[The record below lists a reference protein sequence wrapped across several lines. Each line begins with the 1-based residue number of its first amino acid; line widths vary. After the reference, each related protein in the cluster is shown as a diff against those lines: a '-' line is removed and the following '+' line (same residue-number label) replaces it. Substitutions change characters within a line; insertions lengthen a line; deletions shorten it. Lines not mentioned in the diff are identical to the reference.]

1 MEMQAR
7 EAVER
12 REYDRR
18 TGAAFLSLVAATNV
32 IPWME
37 LLLGETATSELLAP
51 SEIRIAIGTTVF
63 ALLLLLGVWLS
74 GRYSAIPEK
83 PWIRRP
89 RRAGLQLSIAASAGN
104 LVLAGIIRFLGSNRM
119 YGFPEELAVF
129 ATVWYVAVLPTGI
142 AAALA
147 LGRAGRMPG
156 RRKPPESL

>member
-1 MEMQAR
+1 MDQAR
-7 EAVER
+7 EVVER
-12 REYDRR
+12 RQYDRR

-51 SEIRIAIGTTVF
+51 SEIRIAVGTSLL
-63 ALLLLLGVWLS
+63 ALLLLLGAWLS
-74 GRYSAIPEK
+74 GRYNEIPAK
-83 PWIRRP
+83 PWIGRP

-104 LVLAGIIRFLGSNRM
+104 LVLAGIIRFIGSTRM
-119 YGFPEELAVF
+119 YGFPAELALF
-129 ATVWYVAVLPTGI
+129 AAVWYLLVLPAGV
-142 AAALA
+142 AAAFA